1 MRCRRPGRRESLC
14 SIGHSPAQRAQLT
27 LTPDAARD
35 RDFGL
40 GCASC
45 VAMMQ
50 AADHREGDD
59 LPLIGGLSPAGFG
72 GVLVEREVGPG
83 SVIVLEVVPKDTPQV
98 LLAKNDDVVQAFPP
112 KGPNHAL
119 AVRILPRGTRRGE
132 DLFDSQRMH
141 STNGSRACCQS
152 DHRPQSATQNARSA
166 LVSLGRLV
174 VRFRMASCCRKAR
187 FSIASSRC
195 GRRLDLAVASRAHK
209 R

>member
-1 MRCRRPGRRESLC
+1 
-14 SIGHSPAQRAQLT
+14 
-27 LTPDAARD
+27 
-35 RDFGL
+35 
-40 GCASC
+40 
-45 VAMMQ
+45 MMQ

-132 DLFDSQRMH
+132 DLFDSQRMR
-141 STNGSRACCQS
+141 STNEGCAIDLVPVSDDVLRRSCSSTTNTYRMRNVAVGTTRA
-152 DHRPQSATQNARSA
+152 
-166 LVSLGRLV
+166 
-174 VRFRMASCCRKAR
+174 
-187 FSIASSRC
+187 
-195 GRRLDLAVASRAHK
+195 
-209 R
+209 